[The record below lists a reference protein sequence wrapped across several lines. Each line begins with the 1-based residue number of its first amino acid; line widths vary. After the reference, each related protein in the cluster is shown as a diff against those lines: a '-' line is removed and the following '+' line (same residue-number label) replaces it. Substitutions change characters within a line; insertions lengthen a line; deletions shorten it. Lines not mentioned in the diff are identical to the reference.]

1 MKAVVRDDI
10 IALDSFVAAE
20 FKYKPYLEML
30 MKSGNYCFLDQFKRL
45 IDNGQAIVN
54 GMIENNL
61 IGMENINKNYKYIY
75 LSDTAMKYLY
85 LRDSEEDYSN
95 ITKNRISVKKVN
107 KNPTEKQLLSSAY
120 KFHLLVTG
128 EDLIDKES
136 IMKSLE
142 DLIFIKRHSG
152 NSEIYN
158 NWFKN
163 NQENIKNIKSEIETL
178 KSEKDEFENN
188 IVKFNKGLGLFDSSK
203 EHKEYLDLDSKC
215 RELESEI
222 KEKSQKFLKTGFKEL
237 NLELESLKNLK
248 DEVYKSFL
256 IKNKAI
262 ANLNELMKD
271 FNEKILNKE
280 NELKEIEEKFN
291 RITKSVEEV
300 TIPKVNEVQKVF
312 ENLYNISKV
321 IARIKDNKLEF
332 IILDNGNF
340 KTAYGYL
347 KQINSIKSLDLGIEE
362 IKIIIYS
369 YAEHRAYNLYNEFLK
384 AEEVKS
390 KAQKTIRNF
399 NIKTENASKKPD
411 FYIAAKKVYDNTPDF
426 EVEMRE
432 DFFYMKKYM
441 DFISSS
447 TKSIKRKDKKAI
459 DDLVERL
466 KNNE

>member
-20 FKYKPYLEML
+20 FKYKAYLEML
-30 MKSGNYCFLDQFKRL
+30 MKSGNYCFLDQFKKL
-45 IDNGQAIVN
+45 VAGGQAIVN

-85 LRDSEEDYSN
+85 LRESEEDYSN
-95 ITKNRISVKKVN
+95 VTKNRISVKKVN
-107 KNPTEKQLLSSAY
+107 KHPTEKQLLSSAY

-142 DLIFIKRHSG
+142 DYIFLKSIKANKEKYESWR
-152 NSEIYN
+152 EN
-158 NWFKN
+158 NN
-163 NQENIKNIKSEIETL
+163 NGIKNIKKEIEGL
-178 KSEKDEFENN
+178 KKEKQKIDSDFEKLNN
-188 IVKFNKGLGLFDSSK
+188 GLNLFDSYNDESRYK
-203 EHKEYLDLDSKC
+203 ELTLKC
-215 RELESEI
+215 SNLEKEI
-222 KEKSQKFLKTGFKEL
+222 KEKSQKTFKTGLKEL
-237 NLELESLKNLK
+237 NLELELLNNLKN
-248 DEVYKSFL
+248 EVYSRIQL
-256 IKNKAI
+256 KNMAKE
-262 ANLNELMKD
+262 NLN
-271 FNEKILNKE
+271 KIVSPVILNISNKE
-280 NELKEIEEKFN
+280 NHLIEFENKFNKLNKDVEEKL
-291 RITKSVEEV
+291 
-300 TIPKVNEVQKVF
+300 IPRVKEVQKVF

-347 KQINSIKSLDLGIEE
+347 KQINSIKSLDLDIKEV
-362 IKIIIYS
+362 KIIIYS

-384 AEEVKS
+384 AEESKA
-390 KAQKTIRNF
+390 KAQKTMRNF
-399 NIKTENASKKPD
+399 NIKTENASKKSD

-426 EVEMRE
+426 EVEMRD

-447 TKSIKRKDKKAI
+447 TKSIKRKDKEAI
-459 DDLVERL
+459 DNLIEKL
-466 KNNE
+466 KNKD